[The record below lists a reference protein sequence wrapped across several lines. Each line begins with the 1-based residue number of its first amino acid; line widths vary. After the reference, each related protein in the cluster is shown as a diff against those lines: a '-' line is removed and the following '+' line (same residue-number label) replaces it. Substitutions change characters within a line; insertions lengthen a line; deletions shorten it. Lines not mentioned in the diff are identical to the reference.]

1 MVTRWKW
8 LGLFAG
14 TALLAGCR
22 FSLDTATGV
31 WAYALIALI
40 GAVGLFLTG
49 RDLLRGR
56 SSASWP
62 TTQGEVVY
70 SSLEQSMSTD
80 SDGDSSVTYGAKIVY
95 NYQVGGQQLTGDR
108 RVFSESRSSNARRA
122 QEIANRYPVGSTVTV
137 HYDPNNPPVSVLEP
151 GVGFGGMIVPLIM
164 LGLLIFGLYKLADAL
179 FV

>member
-1 MVTRWKW
+1 MITRWKW
-8 LGLFAG
+8 MGFLAG
-14 TALLAGCR
+14 TVLLAGCK

-31 WAYALIALI
+31 WAYALVALI
-40 GAVGLFLTG
+40 GAVGLFVSG

-80 SDGDSSVTYGAKIVY
+80 SDGDTSVTYGAKIVY

-108 RVFSESRSSNARRA
+108 RAFSESRTSSARRA
-122 QEIANRYPVGSTVTV
+122 QEITNRYQVGAAVTV
-137 HYDPNNPPVSVLEP
+137 YYDPNNPQVSVLEP
-151 GVGFGGMIVPLIM
+151 GTGFGGVIVPVIT
-164 LGLLIFGLYKLADAL
+164 LGMLIFGLYKVVDAL